1 MASAR
6 SVGLRG
12 EELALSF
19 LSGLGYHLLE
29 KNYRCRLGEID
40 LIMKDGRNLVFI
52 EVKTRRSTRYGAP
65 QEAVGPLKQAKI
77 RKLAR
82 FYLMTKGIEEEQVR
96 FDVVAIRFGEG
107 KHQIEHLKGVF

>member
-1 MASAR
+1 MGSAR

-19 LSGLGYHLLE
+19 LSRLGYHLLE

-40 LIMKDGRNLVFI
+40 LIMKDGQNLVFI
-52 EVKTRRSTRYGAP
+52 EVKTRRSDSYGAP

-82 FYLMTKGIEEEQVR
+82 YYLMTKGIREQQVR
-96 FDVVAIRFGEG
+96 FDVVAIRFGGG
-107 KHQIEHLKGVF
+107 KYHIEHLKGVF